1 MINITFKPKTFE
13 LEINGHAGQNEKGE
27 DIVCS
32 AVSTLFYTLGQSL
45 IDAENMLEQAVEFKD
60 ENGNGYLH
68 CKPSKEY
75 EANISLMWLTILKG
89 FELVAIN
96 YSKYVNFV
104 IEGEK

>member
-1 MINITFKPKTFE
+1 MINIIFKPKLFE
-13 LEINGHAGQNEKGE
+13 LEIKGHAGQGKKGE

-32 AVSTLFYTLGQSL
+32 AVSTLFYTLGQAL
-45 IDAENMLEQAVEFKD
+45 IDSENMLDQAVEFKD
-60 ENGNGYLH
+60 ENGNGYLN

-89 FELVAIN
+89 FELVALN

-104 IEGEK
+104 VEGEK

>member
-1 MINITFKPKTFE
+1 MIDITFKPKTFV

-32 AVSTLFYTLGQSL
+32 AVSTLFYTLGQAL

-89 FELVAIN
+89 FELVALN
-96 YSKYVNFV
+96 YSEYVNFV
-104 IEGEK
+104 VEGEK